1 MTTWMLLPLRLIQL
15 GPGRGA
21 SPQVSTPP
29 HPIEGYKMSHTPARV
44 DVGAA
49 SARWAA
55 ISRKAK
61 ARRASETG
69 SCKRDLTERSS
80 LR

>member
-1 MTTWMLLPLRLIQL
+1 
-15 GPGRGA
+15 
-21 SPQVSTPP
+21 
-29 HPIEGYKMSHTPARV
+29 MSHTPARV